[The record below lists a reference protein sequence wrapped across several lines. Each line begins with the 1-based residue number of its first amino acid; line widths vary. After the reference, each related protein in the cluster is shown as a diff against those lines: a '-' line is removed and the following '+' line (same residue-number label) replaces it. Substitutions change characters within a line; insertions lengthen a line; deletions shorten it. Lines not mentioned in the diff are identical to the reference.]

1 MSVTDVDAQSFHCQ
15 DAAIT
20 QTFRSQNM
28 KIVRLMYRVLLY
40 AYPPAFRL
48 KYRDEMERLFS
59 EQYAAIARKKNRLR
73 TFGFVWQ
80 TMLYWLTS
88 ACREWRDTASFRWL
102 HEWAMTFLVYFFV
115 SSTLVQAYV
124 IPTGSME
131 GNLRVGDHM
140 LVNKTTREVKRG
152 DIVAFLYPKDIS
164 QTFVKRVI
172 GLPGDRIQMV
182 NKKVIRN
189 GRVMVEPYTQHVD
202 ARTDNER
209 DNFPELI
216 VPPGNLFVL
225 GDNRDNSLDSRYW
238 GFVPHANIVGTPLLV
253 YWSYDASTEELSSW
267 NTAHLID
274 VAEHFFT
281 KTRWERTFLVPK
293 SQPAE

>member
-1 MSVTDVDAQSFHCQ
+1 
-15 DAAIT
+15 
-20 QTFRSQNM
+20 
-28 KIVRLMYRVLLY
+28 
-40 AYPPAFRL
+40 
-48 KYRDEMERLFS
+48 MERLFS
-59 EQYAAIARKKNRLR
+59 EQYAAIATENNHLR

-80 TMLYWLTS
+80 SALDWLKS
-88 ACREWRDTASFRWL
+88 ISLEWHESASFRWVR
-102 HEWAMTFLVYFFV
+102 EWAVTFLVYFFV
-115 SSTLVQAYV
+115 STTMVQAYV

-140 LVNKTTREVKRG
+140 LVNKTSREVNRG

-182 NKKVIRN
+182 NKQVIRN
-189 GRVMVEPYTQHVD
+189 GRLMVEPYTQHVESRID
-202 ARTDNER
+202 SQR
-209 DNFPELI
+209 DNFPELV

-238 GFVPHANIVGTPLLV
+238 GFVPYANIVGTPLLV
-253 YWSYDASTEELSSW
+253 YWSYDASTEELSTW
-267 NTAHLID
+267 NTAHLVD

-281 KTRWERTFLVPK
+281 KTRWERTFLIPK
-293 SQPAE
+293 SQPAN